1 MQLSLGN
8 MRGEYQ
14 ILVLDECVSFWF
26 ERFITGARNRME
38 KIWKPNK
45 GLSIELLMEMTKGVE
60 LRINLRQDPKDR
72 HLRVVFH
79 TCAVLSYIV
88 SLRGPEG
95 LLLDP
100 SGLIRH

>member
-26 ERFITGARNRME
+26 ERFITGARNRMG

-45 GLSIELLMEMTKGVE
+45 GLLIELLMEMTKGVE

-72 HLRVVFH
+72 HFWVIFH
-79 TCAVLSYIV
+79 TCAVLS
-88 SLRGPEG
+88 
-95 LLLDP
+95 
-100 SGLIRH
+100 